1 MRNPA
6 RIRAATPSDVPSLE
20 GLIALSIRSLGLPFY
35 SPEQIESALAYAFG
49 VDPQLIEDGTYFTAE
64 MDGRLAGCGGW
75 SKRRKIYG
83 GDQAELADSSLL
95 DPGVDA
101 ARIRAFFVHPDFARR
116 GVGSEL
122 LKHCMEAAR
131 ANGFFRF
138 ELMGTLPGEPL
149 YKSFGF
155 TVIERV
161 PTILPDGTR
170 IEFVRMAWNP

>member
-75 SKRRKIYG
+75 
-83 GDQAELADSSLL
+83 
-95 DPGVDA
+95 
-101 ARIRAFFVHPDFARR
+101 
-116 GVGSEL
+116 
-122 LKHCMEAAR
+122 
-131 ANGFFRF
+131 
-138 ELMGTLPGEPL
+138 
-149 YKSFGF
+149 
-155 TVIERV
+155 
-161 PTILPDGTR
+161 
-170 IEFVRMAWNP
+170 